1 MFTFDDFNRASTRT
15 EHGTAIAYLRGE
27 TVSLD
32 LYPRDYDAPYVISTT
47 APILTTPEAAALD
60 AYEWACEQLAC
71 ERVLA
76 TLDEVMA

>member
-1 MFTFDDFNRASTRT
+1 MFTFDNDNTATLRTRDHRAYARVRN
-15 EHGTAIAYLRGE
+15 GR
-27 TVSLD
+27 VWVD
-32 LYPRDYDAPYVISTT
+32 LYPTDDVCLSISTD